1 MGRRAIALKKLMFK
15 FNIDI
20 PKDPIVNIKTTE
32 NRGFTP
38 DEVAERR
45 VEKLIS
51 VSDTTH
57 PAIRDQAQAFK
68 KHMEKVVAFYM
79 REAIRS
85 DRTTVYNALIDAGH
99 PELADAIRRL

>member
-1 MGRRAIALKKLMFK
+1 MFK
-15 FNIDI
+15 LDLNVSN
-20 PKDPIVNIKTTE
+20 DPIVNVQTTQ

-38 DEVAERR
+38 DEHAERC

-51 VSDTTH
+51 VSDDAH
-57 PAIRDQAQAFK
+57 PAIRDQAKAFQ

-85 DRTTVYNALIDAGH
+85 DRTTVYNALNDAGH
-99 PELADAIRRL
+99 PKLADAIRRL

>member
-1 MGRRAIALKKLMFK
+1 MFK
-15 FNIDI
+15 LNFDI
-20 PKDPIVNIKTTE
+20 PSDPIVNVHTTE

-38 DEVAERR
+38 DEVAERC

-51 VSDTTH
+51 VSNDAH
-57 PAIRDQAQAFK
+57 PAIRDQAKAFQ

-99 PELADAIRRL
+99 PKLADAIRRL

>member
-1 MGRRAIALKKLMFK
+1 MFK
-15 FNIDI
+15 LNFDV
-20 PKDPIVNIKTTE
+20 PSDPIVNVQTTQ
-32 NRGFTP
+32 NRGFSP
-38 DEVAERR
+38 DEVAERC

-51 VSDTTH
+51 VSNDAH
-57 PAIRDQAQAFK
+57 PAIRDQAKAFQ

-85 DRTTVYNALIDAGH
+85 DRTTVYNALKDAGH

>member
-1 MGRRAIALKKLMFK
+1 MFK
-15 FNIDI
+15 LNFEVPD
-20 PKDPIVNIKTTE
+20 DPIVNVQTTN

-38 DEVAERR
+38 DEVAERC

-51 VSDTTH
+51 VSDKAH
-57 PAIRDQAQAFK
+57 PAIRDQAKAFQ

-85 DRTTVYNALIDAGH
+85 DRTTVYNALKDAGH
-99 PELADAIRRL
+99 EELADAIRRL